1 MSKWV
6 CYECGG
12 TDVWELSWVCA
23 NRISWMLMYD
33 EDVYTDFINP
43 TRQLCNA
50 NTALVDILQRRLTVV
65 PAKHA
70 CLAHIKTY

>member
-12 TDVWELSWVCA
+12 TDVWELSWVRA

-33 EDVYTDFINP
+33 EDELGYSEDWP
-43 TRQLCNA
+43 KPSTRCMNCNKRV
-50 NTALVDILQRRLTVV
+50 NL
-65 PAKHA
+65 
-70 CLAHIKTY
+70 IKEHDSE

>member
-12 TDVWELSWVCA
+12 TDVWELSWVRA

-33 EDVYTDFINP
+33 DDIYTDYEHP
-43 TRQLCNA
+43 RSRCDDCGKEVQLIEEYE
-50 NTALVDILQRRLTVV
+50 DD
-65 PAKHA
+65 
-70 CLAHIKTY
+70 

>member
-43 TRQLCNA
+43 KSRCNTC
-50 NTALVDILQRRLTVV
+50 NKEVHL
-65 PAKHA
+65 
-70 CLAHIKTY
+70 IKETESADNI